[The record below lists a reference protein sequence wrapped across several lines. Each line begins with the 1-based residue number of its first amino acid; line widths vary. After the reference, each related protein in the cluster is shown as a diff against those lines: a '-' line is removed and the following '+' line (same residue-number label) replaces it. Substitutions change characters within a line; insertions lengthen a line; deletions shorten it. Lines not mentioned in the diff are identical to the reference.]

1 METMEAHVGKLEER
15 LSKWGAKLDELAARD
30 EVAGA
35 EAKAAR
41 HKHIDALKAKRLA
54 AQATLDELKAA
65 GSGKWETFR
74 AGVESAWTDLEIAI
88 KTATS

>member
-1 METMEAHVGKLEER
+1 M
-15 LSKWGAKLDELAARD
+15 
-30 EVAGA
+30 AGA

-41 HKHIDALKAKRLA
+41 HQHIDDLKAKRLA
-54 AQATLDELKAA
+54 AQAKLDELKAA